1 MNKKG
6 CAKFL
11 GNLKALFFAFFK
23 TGVVNRPPAN
33 GNNHPYIYTYIIM
46 HIIYIAFINTSIG
59 IYNIH
64 LYSHTHTQP

>member
-11 GNLKALFFAFFK
+11 GNLKTLIFACFM

-33 GNNHPYIYTYIIM
+33 GNNHPIYIYIYLGIVTYLGCLG
-46 HIIYIAFINTSIG
+46 ALPWPNEDEARC
-59 IYNIH
+59 
-64 LYSHTHTQP
+64 